1 MFDSSHTLV
10 SFEPLLDSDRAAEIV
25 QVHPKTLQRYARNG
39 IVRGIRIGKLWR
51 FRASDLIAPSLGEGK
66 DLDGEVRAHYA
77 RSNHSCPQSRKE

>member
-1 MFDSSHTLV
+1 MFDSSHSLV

-51 FRASDLIAPSLGEGK
+51 FRASDLIPPSLGEGK
-66 DLDGEVRAHYA
+66 DLDGEVRPHYA
-77 RSNHSCPQSRKE
+77 RSNHSCPQPRKE